1 VNIICF
7 FDPCFDEERM
17 IQCARL
23 AGMHEQ
29 IMAMTPLSYAIAQ
42 IPNRLHRFGNF
53 VTKTGSVGCIVLV
66 HSFFRQRGYS
76 LTASAGAFCSS
87 IKMDRYKVSAVKQL
101 VIRIS
106 LIVTDAEQLHSGN
119 PRMLPAGG
127 ALCAAS

>member
-53 VTKTGSVGCIVLV
+53 VTKTGSV
-66 HSFFRQRGYS
+66 
-76 LTASAGAFCSS
+76 
-87 IKMDRYKVSAVKQL
+87 
-101 VIRIS
+101 
-106 LIVTDAEQLHSGN
+106 
-119 PRMLPAGG
+119 
-127 ALCAAS
+127 AASCWFTPFSPARLFAAKLTYGSG

>member
-76 LTASAGAFCSS
+76 LTGPGFGWGLLFVHKNGPIQSVGC
-87 IKMDRYKVSAVKQL
+87 
-101 VIRIS
+101 
-106 LIVTDAEQLHSGN
+106 
-119 PRMLPAGG
+119 
-127 ALCAAS
+127 

>member
-53 VTKTGSVGCIVLV
+53 VTKTGSV
-66 HSFFRQRGYS
+66 
-76 LTASAGAFCSS
+76 
-87 IKMDRYKVSAVKQL
+87 
-101 VIRIS
+101 
-106 LIVTDAEQLHSGN
+106 
-119 PRMLPAGG
+119 
-127 ALCAAS
+127 AASCCSLLFSPARLFPNWPRLRLGPFVRP